1 MYHFKTSEL
10 STKQQYKFLTGSIIP
25 RPIAWIT
32 SLNKEANV
40 VNAAPFSFFSVASNQ
55 IPLLTVSI
63 LRTDGKAKD
72 TATNILDQKEAVV
85 HIVSRNLTEAMN
97 ETSAPL
103 DSNESELDRT
113 DLSLVDSSTVTVPGI
128 KEALIRFETTL
139 YQHIP
144 IKNEA
149 GEILTDHFLLKV
161 TDVHIDSSVYD
172 PEKEYILP
180 EELEPIARLT
190 GNAYSEI
197 GSIFSVTRPLN

>member
-1 MYHFKTSEL
+1 MHHFKTENL
-10 STKQQYKFLTGSIIP
+10 SVKQQYKLLTGSVIP

-63 LRTDGKAKD
+63 LRTEGKAKD
-72 TATNILDQKEAVV
+72 TAENILAQKEAVV
-85 HIVSRNLTEAMN
+85 HIVSESLTENMN

-103 DSNESELDRT
+103 PSTESELDRT
-113 DLSLVDSSTVTVPGI
+113 DLSLVDSSSVEVPGI

-144 IKNEA
+144 IKDEQ
-149 GEILTDHFLLKV
+149 GTVMTDHFLLRV
-161 TDVHIDSSVYD
+161 TDVHLDSTVFD
-172 PEKEYILP
+172 AEKEYILP
-180 EELEPIARLT
+180 EALRPVARLSGT
-190 GNAYSEI
+190 AYSEL
-197 GSIFSVTRPLN
+197 GKIFSITRPQS

>member
-1 MYHFKTSEL
+1 MHHFKTEDL
-10 STKQQYKFLTGSIIP
+10 SVKQQYKLLTGSVIP

-32 SLNKEANV
+32 SLNTDADI

-72 TATNILDQKEAVV
+72 TSENILAQKEAVV
-85 HIVSRNLTEAMN
+85 HIVSESLTINMN

-103 DSNESELDRT
+103 PSTESELDRT
-113 DLSLVDSSTVTVPGI
+113 DLSLVDSSSIKVPGI

-144 IKNEA
+144 IKDEE
-149 GEILTDHFLLKV
+149 GTIMTDHFLLKV
-161 TDVHIDSSVYD
+161 TDVHLDPSVFD
-172 PEKEYILP
+172 AEKEYILP
-180 EELEPIARLT
+180 EALRPVARLSGT
-190 GNAYSEI
+190 AYSEL
-197 GSIFSVTRPLN
+197 GKIFSITRPQN

>member
-1 MYHFKTSEL
+1 MYHFKTSDL

-32 SLNKEANV
+32 SLNETADV
-40 VNAAPFSFFSVASNQ
+40 INAAPFSFFSVASNQ

-63 LRTDGKAKD
+63 LRSNGKAKD
-72 TATNILDQKEAVV
+72 TASNIINQKEAVV
-85 HIVSRNLTEAMN
+85 HIVSLELTEAMN

-103 DSNESELDRT
+103 DSDESELDRT
-113 DLSLVDSSTVTVPGI
+113 DLSLIESSTVKVPGI

-144 IKNEA
+144 IKNEE
-149 GEILTDHFLLKV
+149 GDILTDHFLLKV

-172 PEKEYILP
+172 PETEYILP
-180 EELEPIARLT
+180 DALKPIARLS

-197 GSIFSVTRPLN
+197 GSIFSVIRPQN

>member
-1 MYHFKTSEL
+1 MHHFKTENL
-10 STKQQYKFLTGSIIP
+10 SVKQQYKLLTGSVIP

-63 LRTDGKAKD
+63 LRADGKAKD
-72 TATNILDQKEAVV
+72 TAENILSQKEAVV
-85 HIVSRNLTEAMN
+85 HIVSESLTENMN

-103 DSNESELDRT
+103 PSTESELNRT
-113 DLSLVDSSTVTVPGI
+113 DLSLVNSSTVKVPGI

-144 IKNEA
+144 IKDEK
-149 GEILTDHFLLKV
+149 GTVMTDHFLLRV
-161 TDVHIDSSVYD
+161 TDVHLDSTVFD
-172 PEKEYILP
+172 AEKEYILP
-180 EELEPIARLT
+180 EALKPVARLS
-190 GNAYSEI
+190 GNAYSEL
-197 GSIFSVTRPLN
+197 GKIFSITRPQN

>member
-1 MYHFKTSEL
+1 MYHFKTSDLTE
-10 STKQQYKFLTGSIIP
+10 KQQYKFLTGSVIP

-32 SLNKEANV
+32 SLNKKADI

-63 LRTDGKAKD
+63 LRSNGQAKD
-72 TATNILDQKEAVV
+72 TAINIIDQKEAVV
-85 HIVSRNLTEAMN
+85 HIVSRDLTEAMN

-103 DSNESELDRT
+103 SSEESELDRT
-113 DLSLVDSSTVTVPGI
+113 NLSLVDSSTVTVPGI

-144 IKNEA
+144 IKSDD
-149 GEILTDHFLLKV
+149 GVVLTDHFLLRV
-161 TDVHIDSSVYD
+161 TDVHLDPSVYD

-180 EELEPIARLT
+180 EELHPIARLS
-190 GNAYSEI
+190 GNAYTQI
-197 GSIFSVTRPLN
+197 GSIFSVTRPQK